1 MSKIG
6 HPACCKDPGCTLAY
20 VDHLVGFGVA
30 AAAIPNRSKP
40 DTLNTMVREKRWERD
55 MQAYKNLRANGLQPP
70 QIDGSAL
77 REREGGSEYD
87 IEHRPVTV
95 DYADAS

>member
-1 MSKIG
+1 M
-6 HPACCKDPGCTLAY
+6 HPACCPNPDVCELTY
-20 VDHLVGFGVA
+20 RQHLLGFGVA
-30 AAAIPNRSKP
+30 AAAIPSRTSE
-40 DTLNTMVREKRWERD
+40 DTLGALVREKRWERD
-55 MQAYKNLRANGLQPP
+55 MKAYKNLRADGLQPP

-77 REREGGSEYD
+77 REKQGQDAYD